1 MQLQVKLEK
10 KKKKKKNVF
19 RRKEKK
25 TRYCLKYLEAW
36 N

>member
-10 KKKKKKNVF
+10 KKKKKKTYLEA
-19 RRKEKK
+19 RKEK